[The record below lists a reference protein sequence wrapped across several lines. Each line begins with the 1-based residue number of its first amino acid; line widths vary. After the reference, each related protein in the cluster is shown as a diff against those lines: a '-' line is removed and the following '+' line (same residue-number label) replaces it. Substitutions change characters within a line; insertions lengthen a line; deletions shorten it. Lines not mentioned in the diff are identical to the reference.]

1 MTALVD
7 TIRRIMTPPQDSQWP
22 IITATVVGTIT
33 ALRFAHIA
41 LDHRT
46 EQTVPS
52 ARATLLPRISKEE
65 AAALDYPPDAL
76 PGGRYVDSPYGVI
89 RVYEWGPEDGRKVLF
104 VHGITTPCIALGA
117 LAQGLVNKG
126 CRVMLFVSAPFP
138 THRAHL
144 ASDLFH
150 GWMQSMSSLPSQSID
165 SAIHGCAI
173 WELLRIQSRVKLCT
187 QDLARGT

>member
-1 MTALVD
+1 MAALVD
-7 TIRRIMTPPQDSQWP
+7 TIRHIVTPSQDSQWP
-22 IITATVVGTIT
+22 VIAATVVGTIT
-33 ALRFAHIA
+33 ALRLAHIA

-89 RVYEWGPEDGRKVLF
+89 RVYEWGPEDGRKVLL

-117 LAQGLVNKG
+117 LAQGLVDKG
-126 CRVMLFVSAPFP
+126 CRVMLFVSAPVL
-138 THRAHL
+138 THTAHFT
-144 ASDLFH
+144 AGIFCD
-150 GWMQSMSSLPSQSID
+150 
-165 SAIHGCAI
+165 
-173 WELLRIQSRVKLCT
+173 
-187 QDLARGT
+187 